1 MNSVVSC
8 KFIIIGD
15 SGVGKTA
22 ILRRLIENSFSEIS
36 QTTVGV
42 EFDSKMLTIGD
53 RKKKLQIWDTAGQER
68 FKSIARAYYRNAV
81 GVILVFDIT
90 DRKSFDD
97 LSNWLNEVQS
107 LCNPSAVIQL
117 IGNKL
122 DLVDRRDVTASEA
135 ESFAER
141 HQMNYLETSAK
152 AGDNIGE
159 AFVRVATTILKKGL
173 ASTPVLDKSPLV
185 TDTPVLVNPTGEP
198 AQKPGCGC

>member
-1 MNSVVSC
+1 MTGVVSG

-22 ILRRLIENSFSEIS
+22 ILRRLIENRFTEVS

-42 EFDSKMLTIGD
+42 EFESKVLTIGD
-53 RKKKLQIWDTAGQER
+53 RKMKLQIWDTAGQER

-81 GVILVFDIT
+81 GVILVFDISE
-90 DRKSFDD
+90 RQSFDD
-97 LSNWLNEVQS
+97 LDMWLNDVQS

-122 DLVDRRDVTASEA
+122 DLVAKREVSVAEA

-152 AGDNIGE
+152 GGDNINE
-159 AFVRVATTILKKGL
+159 AFVRAATAILKKGL
-173 ASTPVLDKSPLV
+173 ASAPGLDSKPMMSNVPVMATPA
-185 TDTPVLVNPTGEP
+185 EP
-198 AQKPGCGC
+198 ARPNCRC

>member
-1 MNSVVSC
+1 MTGVVSG

-22 ILRRLIENSFSEIS
+22 ILRRLIENTFTEVA

-42 EFDSKMLTIGD
+42 EFESKMLTIGD
-53 RKKKLQIWDTAGQER
+53 RKMKLQIWDTAGQER

-90 DRKSFDD
+90 ERQSFDD
-97 LSNWLNEVQS
+97 LDMWLNDVHS
-107 LCNPSAVIQL
+107 LCNPNAVIQL

-122 DLVDRRDVTASEA
+122 DLIAKREISAAEA

-152 AGDNIGE
+152 GGDNVNE
-159 AFVRVATTILKKGL
+159 AFVRAATAILKKGL
-173 ASTPVLDKSPLV
+173 ATAPDQKPLV
-185 TDTPVLVNPTGEP
+185 SSVPVMATPAEP
-198 AQKPGCGC
+198 PRSICRC

>member
-1 MNSVVSC
+1 MTVVSC

-22 ILRRLIENSFSEIS
+22 ILRRLIENSFSEVS

-53 RKKKLQIWDTAGQER
+53 RKMKLQIWDTAGQER

-81 GVILVFDIT
+81 GVILVYDIT
-90 DRKSFDD
+90 DRQSFDN
-97 LSNWLNEVQS
+97 LSNWLNVVQS
-107 LCNPSAVIQL
+107 LCNPNAVIQL
-117 IGNKL
+117 IGNKI
-122 DLVDRRDVTASEA
+122 DLEARRDVSQSEA
-135 ESFAER
+135 EAFAER

-173 ASTPVLDKSPLV
+173 ASAPVLDKSPMM
-185 TDTPVLVNPTGEP
+185 TETPVLVNPAAVAP
-198 AQKPGCGC
+198 PKAGCNC

>member
-1 MNSVVSC
+1 MTGVLSC

-22 ILRRLIENSFSEIS
+22 ILRRLIENSFTDIS

-53 RKKKLQIWDTAGQER
+53 RKLKLQIWDTAGQER

-81 GVILVFDIT
+81 GVILVFDLT
-90 DRKSFDD
+90 DQRSFDN
-97 LSNWLNEVQS
+97 LSVWLNDVQA
-107 LCNPSAVIQL
+107 LCNSNAVIQL

-122 DLVDRRDVTASEA
+122 DLGPDRAVSASEA
-135 ESFAER
+135 ESFAAR

-152 AGDNIGE
+152 GGDNVSE
-159 AFVRVATTILKKGL
+159 AFVRVATGILKKGL
-173 ASTPVLDKSPLV
+173 ATAPTLNKAPLLEEQAVGEAGPAKS
-185 TDTPVLVNPTGEP
+185 
-198 AQKPGCGC
+198 GCDC